1 MLFKVGKSKCTEKNN
16 NKNESTEPNNQR
28 LICSSFSRFDEK
40 KFKFFVLLYIHIRQV
55 EEKTKT

>member
-1 MLFKVGKSKCTEKNN
+1 MSQ
-16 NKNESTEPNNQR
+16 PNNQR

-40 KFKFFVLLYIHIRQV
+40 KFKFFVLLYIHIKQV

>member
-1 MLFKVGKSKCTEKNN
+1 MLFKVGKSKCTEK
-16 NKNESTEPNNQR
+16 KIITKMSQLNNQR